1 MPRQDHCYGEAISK
15 TPQGAFPLRILAI
28 SGSLR
33 QDSFNTR
40 LLRALPPLAPEGM
53 EIELFDGLGEVPP
66 YDQDLDVAD
75 CPRPVHRLRTA
86 IAEADGLVIASPE
99 YNGSIPGVLKNAIDW
114 ASRPMATS
122 ALLGKCVVTMVA
134 TPGAGLGRNALSD
147 LGRVLHNCHAFVIS
161 GPWVHLSEA
170 PAKMEDVEAEDGGVT
185 TVLTDPRTRRLV
197 DVQLTALRQAV
208 KEEAGRHAVTPL
220 LPFIQPRP

>member
-1 MPRQDHCYGEAISK
+1 M
-15 TPQGAFPLRILAI
+15 RILAI

-53 EIELFDGLGEVPP
+53 EIELFDGLGEVPL

-75 CPRPVHRLRTA
+75 CPKPVHRLRTA
-86 IAEADGLVIASPE
+86 IAEADGLIIASPE

-114 ASRPMATS
+114 ASRPMVRS
-122 ALLGKCVVTMVA
+122 ALLAKCVVTMVA
-134 TPGAGLGRNALSD
+134 TPGVGLGRNALSD
-147 LGRVLHNCHAFVIS
+147 LGRVLHDCHAFVVS

-170 PAKMEDVEAEDGGVT
+170 PAKMEDVQDEDGEVT

-197 DVQLTALRQAV
+197 DIQLTSLQQAI

-220 LPFIQPRP
+220 MSFIQPRQ

>member
-1 MPRQDHCYGEAISK
+1 M
-15 TPQGAFPLRILAI
+15 RILAI

-66 YDQDLDVAD
+66 YDQDLDVVDA
-75 CPRPVHRLRTA
+75 PKPVQRLRTA
-86 IAEADGLVIASPE
+86 IAEADGLIIATPE

-114 ASRPMATS
+114 ASRPMTRS
-122 ALLGKCVVTMVA
+122 ALLAKCVVTMVA
-134 TPGAGLGRNALSD
+134 TPGHGLGRNALSD
-147 LGRVLHNCHAFVIS
+147 LGRVLHDCHAFVIS

-170 PAKMEDVEAEDGGVT
+170 PAKMEDVQAEGGEVT

-197 DVQLTALRQAV
+197 DIQLTSLQQAV
-208 KEEAGRHAVTPL
+208 KDEAGRHAVVPL
-220 LPFIQPRP
+220 MSFIQPRP